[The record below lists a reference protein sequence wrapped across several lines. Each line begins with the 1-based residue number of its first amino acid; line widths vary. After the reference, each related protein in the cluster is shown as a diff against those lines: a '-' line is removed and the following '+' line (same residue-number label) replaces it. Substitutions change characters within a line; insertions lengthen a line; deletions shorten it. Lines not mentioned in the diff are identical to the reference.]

1 MSKVRIIEKNG
12 KPAFAVIP
20 IDLWERVREAA
31 EDAEDAL
38 DLERLDRDDDG
49 FRVPL
54 EVVESVVAGMH
65 PVRAW
70 RESRGLTQEA
80 LAEQAGVSAPYV
92 SQIESGKRI
101 GAVRT
106 LRRIAAALEV
116 PLDELTREPGS
127 DA

>member
-38 DLERLDRDDDG
+38 DLERFERDDDG

>member
-12 KPAFAVIP
+12 KPAFAVVP

-127 DA
+127 DT

>member
-38 DLERLDRDDDG
+38 DLERFDRDDDG

-106 LRRIAAALEV
+106 LSRIAAALEV

>member
-38 DLERLDRDDDG
+38 DLERFDRDDDG

-92 SQIESGKRI
+92 SQIESGKRA
-101 GAVRT
+101 GTSAT
-106 LRRIAAALEV
+106 LRKLARALDV
-116 PLDELTREPGS
+116 PVGALLLP
-127 DA
+127 